1 MSPLIGKVNRG
12 GSFSSTIRY
21 VLADKKKAKVVF
33 ANFVE
38 ALQDNVDN
46 IVETFNSQAIFNHR
60 VKKPV
65 YHLSVSPAIN
75 DSLSEVDW
83 SELASGLID
92 ELGLNNHQAIAVL
105 HQDTYF
111 PNSNKLRKHIH
122 RVANAV
128 GDDAKCGNFLL

>member
-1 MSPLIGKVNRG
+1 MIGKASRG
-12 GSFSSTIRY
+12 KNFSSTLRY
-21 VLADKKKAKVVF
+21 ILGSEKKAKVIF

-65 YHLSVSPAIN
+65 YHLSVSPAID
-75 DSLSEVDW
+75 DSLSDLDW
-83 SELASGLID
+83 SELASGLI
-92 ELGLNNHQAIAVL
+92 EQLGLTNHQALAVL

-111 PNSNKLRKHIH
+111 PNSSKLRKHLHI
-122 RVANAV
+122 VANAV
-128 GDDAKCGNFLL
+128 GDNAKCGNFLL